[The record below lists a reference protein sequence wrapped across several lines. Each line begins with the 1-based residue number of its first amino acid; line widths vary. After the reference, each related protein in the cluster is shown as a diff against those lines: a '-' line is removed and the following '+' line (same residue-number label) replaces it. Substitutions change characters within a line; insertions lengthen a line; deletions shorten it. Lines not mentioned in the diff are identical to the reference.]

1 MFLFLELFLDKLQI
15 YALEDIIGYLDFEY
29 LKNSEEAS
37 PEWAEIFLNFGMWD
51 KLVKRNV
58 SSVLHFPFPEIMID
72 LIILDHN
79 FQNREQSQWRKLKG
93 AVTVSEEI
101 SQLDSNQVQRW
112 ICYDIT
118 RMIKVGHNQI
128 ISSF

>member
-1 MFLFLELFLDKLQI
+1 M
-15 YALEDIIGYLDFEY
+15 A
-29 LKNSEEAS
+29 
-37 PEWAEIFLNFGMWD
+37 LNF
-51 KLVKRNV
+51 
-58 SSVLHFPFPEIMID
+58 
-72 LIILDHN
+72 ILGHN

-128 ISSF
+128 ISSFSIILTTFFSSSGCQGELVVWYLHIQADFI

>member
-1 MFLFLELFLDKLQI
+1 MFLELFLDKLQI
-15 YALEDIIGYLDFEY
+15 YALEDIIGYLDFED
-29 LKNSEEAS
+29 LKNAEEAS

-93 AVTVSEEI
+93 AVTVPEEI
-101 SQLDSNQVQRW
+101 SQLGSNQVQRW
-112 ICYDIT
+112 ICFEIT
-118 RMIKVGHNQI
+118 RR
-128 ISSF
+128 